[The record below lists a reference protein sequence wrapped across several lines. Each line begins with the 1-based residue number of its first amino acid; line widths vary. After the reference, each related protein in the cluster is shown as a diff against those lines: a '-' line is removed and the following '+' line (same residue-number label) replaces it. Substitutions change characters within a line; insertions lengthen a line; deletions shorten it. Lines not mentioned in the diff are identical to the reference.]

1 MAEIKSEFWDSIETK
16 DCINISEKDRVTL
29 NIAEKNSKKYIFLQK
44 EFIKNNAWNKGKG
57 FSIEVDKKAKE
68 VFESALQILSGE

>member
-44 EFIKNNAWNKGKG
+44 EHNLK
-57 FSIEVDKKAKE
+57 V
-68 VFESALQILSGE
+68 